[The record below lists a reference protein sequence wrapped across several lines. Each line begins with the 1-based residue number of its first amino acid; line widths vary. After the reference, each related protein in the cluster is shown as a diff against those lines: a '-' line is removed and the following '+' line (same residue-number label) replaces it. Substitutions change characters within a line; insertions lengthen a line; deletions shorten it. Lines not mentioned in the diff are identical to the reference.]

1 MLTKIV
7 QDSEK
12 TGNLLSAEI
21 ESFRM
26 KQGLTVKEFC
36 TLCHISRPQY
46 SEYITGKN
54 RYLMIIDAVR
64 LLAAFPEKITVNKLL
79 KWSGEKRLTLS
90 REFPQLF
97 LSETAQ
103 ADYKKTEAVFNNFVI
118 KTAFNLYTPADAI
131 MVLASFLQP
140 CNDDKIY
147 LPMTDNINYLMENLR
162 RIRKIKY
169 SAFPLPKR
177 TVIAHIQRSMLPV
190 RFSDICG
197 YERIF
202 RSGGIYLLSEIL
214 YLSDRKK
221 LGLKLCPRNDRNNL
235 AH

>member
-90 REFPQLF
+90 RVFPQILF
-97 LSETAQ
+97 SENARE
-103 ADYKKTEAVFNNFVI
+103 DYKETEAFFPI
-118 KTAFNLYTPADAI
+118 L
-131 MVLASFLQP
+131 L
-140 CNDDKIY
+140 
-147 LPMTDNINYLMENLR
+147 LR
-162 RIRKIKY
+162 QH
-169 SAFPLPKR
+169 L
-177 TVIAHIQRSMLPV
+177 
-190 RFSDICG
+190 ICMH
-197 YERIF
+197 RQMQ
-202 RSGGIYLLSEIL
+202 
-214 YLSDRKK
+214 
-221 LGLKLCPRNDRNNL
+221 
-235 AH
+235 

>member
-1 MLTKIV
+1 MLTTKE
-7 QDSEK
+7 QGSEES
-12 TGNLLSAEI
+12 GNILATEI
-21 ESFRM
+21 ESFRL
-26 KQGLTVKEFC
+26 KQDMTVKEFC
-36 TLCHISRPQY
+36 ILCHISRPQY

-90 REFPQLF
+90 REFPQLLF
-97 LSETAQ
+97 SENARE
-103 ADYKKTEAVFNNFVI
+103 DYKETEAVFDNFVI
-118 KTAFNLYTPADAI
+118 KTAFNSYAPADAI

-140 CNDDKIY
+140 CNDDEIF

-169 SAFPLPKR
+169 SVFPSPKR

-221 LGLKLCPRNDRNNL
+221 LGIKLCPRNDRNNL